1 MEYEWTVQAPSMH
14 TSEAQSPFAP
24 HTLPAGHVGAHAG
37 AAHWLLVHTP
47 DAQSVAAAH
56 VTPSGQ
62 DGSHVVAAQVP
73 SVHTADTQSPFAP
86 HGVPRAHV
94 GAHAGAAQVPS
105 VHTADAQSPF
115 VPHAWPLAHVG
126 EHRGGAT
133 QAPPRH
139 TGVSEAHA
147 AGPLHSP
154 FVPHVSTPLPEHRFV
169 PGVQTLPG
177 ASACPSMPP

>member
-62 DGSHVVAAQVP
+62 DGSHVV
-73 SVHTADTQSPFAP
+73 
-86 HGVPRAHV
+86 
-94 GAHAGAAQVPS
+94 AAQVPS